1 MNRRQI
7 LQYTAWITGSAVSAS
22 FAGVFL
28 TGCTEAPPAQ
38 KLQNNAA
45 ATAGLPIL
53 HFFTPEQF
61 LLAGLIAD
69 TILPRTDS
77 PSATD
82 VNAHVTM
89 DSMLGQVFNPQAQA
103 SFKKDWLALQ
113 DLLQQHDFTQKD
125 HPAQVELLQSLE
137 LSDDA
142 AQASARN
149 SLLQVKQQLIA
160 YYLST
165 EEIGKNFLN
174 YLPIPGTYEPCISV
188 DDVNN
193 TAWAF

>member
-22 FAGVFL
+22 FAGAFL
-28 TGCTEAPPAQ
+28 TGCSETPPAQ
-38 KLQNNAA
+38 KLENNAVA
-45 ATAGLPIL
+45 AGNLPIL
-53 HFFTPEQF
+53 HFFTPDQF
-61 LLAGLIAD
+61 LLLGLIAD
-69 TILPRTDS
+69 TILPRTNS

-89 DSMLGQVFNPQAQA
+89 DSMLGQVFNPQVQA
-103 SFKKDWLALQ
+103 SFKKEWLALQ
-113 DLLQQHDFTQKD
+113 DLLQQQNFTQKD
-125 HPAQVELLQSLE
+125 HTAQVELLQNLE
-137 LSDDA
+137 LGDDS
-142 AQASARN
+142 AQAVARKG
-149 SLLQVKQQLIA
+149 LLQVKQQLIA